1 MQQFFGPYGNNPKG
15 FKEFTRIKTSKTF
28 TSNKISKKLKRK
40 ENHIEY
46 FDHKIIEQRNQ
57 QTQTFGVHLR
67 TESFNYFKVPNNGS
81 ATLINFWIYFQGLRF
96 YLEGYV

>member
-15 FKEFTRIKTSKTF
+15 FKEFTR
-28 TSNKISKKLKRK
+28 NKPSKKTKRK

-46 FDHKIIEQRNQ
+46 FDHKIIEQLNQ
-57 QTQTFGVHLR
+57 QTQTFGVYFR

-81 ATLINFWIYFQGLRF
+81 ATLINFWIFFQGLRS
-96 YLEGYV
+96 YLEGYVC